1 MSRILHSSA
10 VRVKRSPP
18 SAAAAAMS
26 ASAAGWPSRGTSRRT
41 GGRTIRR
48 TGGRT
53 CAPLRRPGSPA
64 MMRTRRIAVD
74 IRARMVIMPARRGR
88 RRRRRRCDHRTPCVA
103 DDRVLH
109 NDRLVHGR
117 LDARAVAMG
126 TDGCSVGMGHDLH
139 AIADRAERTVN
150 VAAVYPRSGRHAAG
164 RENQRRSRDNR
175 QIVLVHSAP
184 HFPFYTKQGEQKPE
198 I

>member
-53 CAPLRRPGSPA
+53 GAPLRRSGSPGV
-64 MMRTRRIAVD
+64 MRARRIAVD
-74 IRARMVIMPARRGR
+74 VRARMVIMPARRVWR
-88 RRRRRRCDHRTPCVA
+88 RRRRGRDHRTPRVA
-103 DDRVLH
+103 NDRVLH

-117 LDARAVAMG
+117 LDARAVAVG
-126 TDGCSVGMGHDLH
+126 ADGRSVGMGHNLH
-139 AIADRAERTVN
+139 AIANRTERTVN
-150 VAAVYPRSGRHAAG
+150 VAAVHPRPGRHATSH
-164 RENQRRSRDNR
+164 ENQRRSRDNR

-184 HFPFYTKQGEQKPE
+184 HFPFYSEQGG
-198 I
+198 